1 MSSYIDVKGRIDIFV
16 DEDLERVRR
25 WVPGV
30 AESYLVTE
38 ETHDGA
44 NRHVHLYLR
53 TQYDMKK
60 LRNRFTYMFST
71 HKGNKAYSFGEMWE
85 GEDAQRGYFRYMC
98 KGDSKDVD
106 PKVVMYAGLIFNQ
119 ETINTLHQEYYQHP
133 SKLKRKRKE
142 ENTIEE
148 ELLEHCKK
156 HQYRPHN
163 KLAICQALLKIYRDR
178 KKGWTDY
185 EIERKMNC
193 VLAQLDDDDSF
204 INEQAERFCR
214 KLDR

>member
-1 MSSYIDVKGRIDIFV
+1 MSYLDVKGRIDIFV
-16 DEDLERVRR
+16 DEDLDRVRR

-30 AESYLVTE
+30 ADSYLVTE
-38 ETHDGA
+38 ETHDGS

-53 TQYDMKK
+53 TQLDLKK
-60 LRNRFTYMFST
+60 LRNRFTYVFTT

-85 GEDAQRGYFRYMC
+85 GEEAHVGYFRYMC
-98 KGDSKDVD
+98 KGESKDVA
-106 PKVVMYAGLIFNQ
+106 PNIVMYAGIRFSDDIIEN
-119 ETINTLHQEYYQHP
+119 LHKEYYLNQP
-133 SKLKRKRKE
+133 SGKKKRKV

-156 HQYRPHN
+156 HKYRPCN
-163 KLAICQALLKIYRDR
+163 KLAICQALLKIYRER

-185 EIERKMNC
+185 EVERKMNC